1 MALPWAYMAATFAI
15 SAAKGG
21 IGMLG
26 KNAELDEKDRQAK
39 KAWKA
44 KKRSVMI
51 ANQQEQARVNRTNEY
66 IKKIWDQKINNYNQ
80 QLKFNQEAAF
90 RGYIGEQMKAMDE
103 VSAFMFEQ
111 TDFLA
116 ELTREAGQSAARG
129 FTSRSAQLAEMKDV
143 YGAYYRNRMMS
154 ANNLGRSLEATQGAM
169 ENISREEYQANLNAH
184 QEVAVQ
190 PMLEVFRPTAMP
202 DKPSPMQR
210 NTGLRIGSVL
220 ASAGLDA
227 ALAAAPAIGRETGG
241 GSESYINE
249 RYGGMGPEGDGIP
262 QGEIPGAFPPLPGA
276 GD

>member
-1 MALPWAYMAATFAI
+1 MPFPWAYVGATFAI

-21 IGMLG
+21 LG
-26 KNAELDEKDRQAK
+26 FLSKNAELDAKDRMAK

-66 IKKIWDQKINNYNQ
+66 IKQVWNAKLDNYNRQ
-80 QLKFNQEAAF
+80 KKFNEEAAF
-90 RGYIGEQMKAMDE
+90 RGYIGEQLKAMDE

-111 TDFLA
+111 TDLLA

-143 YGAYYRNRMMS
+143 YGTYYRNRMMS
-154 ANNLGRSLEATQGAM
+154 ANNLGRSLDETQGAM
-169 ENISREEYQANLNAH
+169 EAISRQEYQANLQAH

-190 PMLEVFRPTAMP
+190 PMLETYRPLQMP

-210 NTGLRIGSVL
+210 NTGLRIGSFL

-227 ALAAAPAIGRETGG
+227 ALAAAPAIGA
-241 GSESYINE
+241 GSTTKTEE
-249 RYGGMGPEGDGIP
+249 WGGIP
-262 QGEIPGAFPPLPGA
+262 YRHPDGP
-276 GD
+276 